1 MSDNYLGNPNLKKV
15 NTPQEFTKKQ
25 ILEYQ
30 KCAKDPIYFMT
41 KYIRIVSLDD
51 GLVPFKMYDFQKH
64 IVRTIHDNRFTI
76 CKLPRQSGKSTTTV
90 SYLLHYA
97 LFNPNSNIA
106 ILANKS
112 STARDILG
120 RVQLAYENLPKWMQQ
135 GVINWNKG
143 NIELENKSVIVAA
156 ATSSSAIRGGSY
168 NIIFLD
174 EFAFV
179 PANIAE
185 QFFSAVYPTISAG
198 TQTKMIIVS
207 TPYGMNQFYKLWTDA
222 ENKRNDYVP
231 IEVHWSEVPGRDEA
245 WKEATIRN
253 TSAEQFQQEFECVDG
268 NTIVET
274 EDGKI
279 KIEDLYKKL
288 LKKRVGQM
296 FRTNTDNIKILSTSG
311 FSNFNG
317 IQKVKRNLY
326 QHIIFDDKSEI
337 KTSINHPFGKDK
349 ILARNV
355 KVGDYLSSK
364 KVLYNELV
372 NEKIFLYDPINV
384 EKENLYITNG
394 VVSHNCEFLGSVNTL
409 INPSKIK
416 TLAYMNPI
424 QSNAGLDVYEDPKK
438 GNTYVCTVDV
448 ARGVSKD
455 YSAFL
460 ILDVTQMPFRIVAK
474 FRNNEIRPLLFPH
487 TIDQVC
493 KAFNHAHVLVET
505 NDLGQ
510 QIAEALQFELEYDNL
525 LMTTQRGR
533 AGQILGAGFS
543 GRGSGFGVKMTKQIK
558 KIGCANIKT
567 LIESDKVI
575 IQDFNIIEEMSTF
588 IRKGQSWQADDGA
601 NDDLMMCLVIFGWLS
616 NQPFFKELTDT
627 NARQML
633 YEEQQHL
640 IEQDMAPFG
649 FVDDGTPDHEKS
661 EVDEYGTVWHP
672 VVHKG
677 S

>member
-1 MSDNYLGNPNLKKV
+1 MSNDAYLGNPNLKKV
-15 NTPQEFTKKQ
+15 NTPHEFTKEQ
-25 ILEYQ
+25 IIEYQ
-30 KCAKDPIYFMT
+30 KCHDDPIYFMT
-41 KYIRIVSLDD
+41 NYIRIVSLDE

-112 STARDILG
+112 STARDILS

-179 PANIAE
+179 PPNIAE
-185 QFFSAVYPTISAG
+185 MFFSAVYPTISSG
-198 TQTKMIIVS
+198 HKTKMIIVS

-222 ENKRNDYVP
+222 VEKRNDYIP
-231 IEVHWSEVPGRDEA
+231 IEVHWSEVPGRDEE

-253 TSAEQFQQEFECVDG
+253 TSAEQFQQEFEC
-268 NTIVET
+268 
-274 EDGKI
+274 
-279 KIEDLYKKL
+279 
-288 LKKRVGQM
+288 
-296 FRTNTDNIKILSTSG
+296 
-311 FSNFNG
+311 
-317 IQKVKRNLY
+317 
-326 QHIIFDDKSEI
+326 
-337 KTSINHPFGKDK
+337 
-349 ILARNV
+349 
-355 KVGDYLSSK
+355 
-364 KVLYNELV
+364 
-372 NEKIFLYDPINV
+372 
-384 EKENLYITNG
+384 
-394 VVSHNCEFLGSVNTL
+394 EFLGSVNTL
-409 INPSKIK
+409 ISPAKIK
-416 TLAYMNPI
+416 NMAFTTPKT
-424 QSNAGLDVYEDPKK
+424 SSGGLDVYEDPIEGK
-438 GNTYVCTVDV
+438 TYTITVDV
-448 ARGVSKD
+448 ARGVMKD
-455 YSAFL
+455 YSAFVVM
-460 ILDVTQMPFRIVAK
+460 DVSQMPYRVVAK
-474 FRNNEIRPLLFPH
+474 YKNNDIKPLLFPSI
-487 TIDQVC
+487 IDRVG
-493 KAFNHAHVLVET
+493 KAYNRAHVLVET

-510 QIAEALQFELEYDNL
+510 QIAEALNFELEYDNL
-525 LMTTQRGR
+525 LMTTNRGR
-533 AGQILGAGFS
+533 AGQILGAMFS

-567 LIESDKVI
+567 LIESDKVQ

-588 IRKGQSWQADDGA
+588 VRRGQSWQADEGN

-616 NQPFFKELTDT
+616 NQPFFKEMTDT

-633 YEEQQHL
+633 YEEQQNL

-649 FVDDGTPDHEKS
+649 FVDDGLNEHKPEI
-661 EVDEYGTVWHP
+661 DEYGTVWHP
-672 VVHKG
+672 VVRKG
-677 S
+677 Q

>member
-1 MSDNYLGNPNLKKV
+1 MSDAYLGNPNLKKV
-15 NTPQEFTKKQ
+15 NTPEEFTKEQ
-25 ILEYQ
+25 IIEYQ
-30 KCAKDPIYFMT
+30 KCSENPVYFMEE
-41 KYIRIVSLDD
+41 YIKVVSLDD
-51 GLVPFKMYDFQKH
+51 GLVPFKMYPFQQH
-64 IVRTIHDNRFTI
+64 IVNTIHDNRFTI
-76 CKLPRQSGKSTTTV
+76 CKLPRQSGKSTTTI

-120 RVQLAYENLPKWMQQ
+120 RLQLAYENLPKWLQQ

-143 NIELENKSVIVAA
+143 NIELENKSAIVAA

-185 QFFSAVYPTISAG
+185 MFFSAVYPTISSG
-198 TQTKMIIVS
+198 QKTKMIIVS

-245 WKEATIRN
+245 WKDATIRN
-253 TSAEQFQQEFECVDG
+253 TSPEQFQQEFE
-268 NTIVET
+268 
-274 EDGKI
+274 
-279 KIEDLYKKL
+279 
-288 LKKRVGQM
+288 
-296 FRTNTDNIKILSTSG
+296 
-311 FSNFNG
+311 
-317 IQKVKRNLY
+317 
-326 QHIIFDDKSEI
+326 
-337 KTSINHPFGKDK
+337 
-349 ILARNV
+349 
-355 KVGDYLSSK
+355 
-364 KVLYNELV
+364 
-372 NEKIFLYDPINV
+372 
-384 EKENLYITNG
+384 
-394 VVSHNCEFLGSVNTL
+394 CEFLGSVNTL

-416 TLAYMNPI
+416 TLAYMDPI

-455 YSAFL
+455 YSAFI
-460 ILDVTQMPFRIVAK
+460 ILDVTQMPFKIVAK

-616 NQPFFKELTDT
+616 NQPFFKEMTDT

-633 YEEQQHL
+633 YDEQQHL

>member
-15 NTPQEFTKKQ
+15 NTPQEFTKKE

-424 QSNAGLDVYEDPKK
+424 QSNAGLDVYEDPIK

-460 ILDVTQMPFRIVAK
+460 ILDVTQMPFKIVAK